1 MTRNTG
7 HDAALK
13 NIIHHYLKKS
23 IRSHSQLVTYWCL
36 VRTFWH
42 DFVWRQSL
50 RSNHND
56 TPNFYSIKLIAK
68 IKLITKMNN
77 WTYISVITTTLNDQ
91 NHISEKLYWKC
102 NNFFYFDWSP
112 IPLHGEGGVY
122 DLYCSQPPGG
132 DKRACSFIFKNEW
145 DAPSPNQALICDDIG
160 SENVLNTQAWL
171 SKMPNNN
178 DLKPKIK
185 KESHARAKYCM

>member
-1 MTRNTG
+1 MEPWNQTPAQTPT
-7 HDAALK
+7 DP
-13 NIIHHYLKKS
+13 I
-23 IRSHSQLVTYWCL
+23 
-36 VRTFWH
+36 
-42 DFVWRQSL
+42 
-50 RSNHND
+50 NHND

-91 NHISEKLYWKC
+91 NHISGKLYWKC
-102 NNFFYFDWSP
+102 NSFLYFDWSP

-132 DKRACSFIFKNEW
+132 DKRACSLIFKNEW
-145 DAPSPNQALICDDIG
+145 DAPSPNQASICDDIG

-185 KESHARAKYCM
+185 KRVTCQGKILHVTFENFENILVVWKLHKKIKRIKPHFCIYL